1 MGGLAVNKNK
11 INTPFFSFKKPF
23 IKCQLYPLLMLSF
36 FNQTNIDNMT
46 RGWVMTHIIYMR
58 FIKKT
63 VRFGCGGY
71 GLSLRVFL
79 IKKMVS

>member
-46 RGWVMTHIIYMR
+46 RGVGDDSYYLYEIH
-58 FIKKT
+58 
-63 VRFGCGGY
+63 
-71 GLSLRVFL
+71 
-79 IKKMVS
+79 